1 MPCQRNRI
9 QQTDS
14 VNISGD
20 IFIKP
25 RTERSI
31 KKRKIDEDDDYSE
44 DTHPNHIRITMEET
58 IILGQTIDPLEL
70 VKFLQNID
78 ISTIDKPI
86 NLFNLS
92 LLIQQMYKEAS
103 STVSTIQESSETLL
117 SSSNHH
123 CV

>member
-1 MPCQRNRI
+1 
-9 QQTDS
+9 
-14 VNISGD
+14 
-20 IFIKP
+20 
-25 RTERSI
+25 
-31 KKRKIDEDDDYSE
+31 
-44 DTHPNHIRITMEET
+44 MEET

-103 STVSTIQESSETLL
+103 STVSMIQETLL

-123 CV
+123 YTFYPEKFHVKISMSWESQEDPTNVKKWSSMKSQIKKLFWCE